1 MMTIDWT
8 PERTN
13 ALIAL
18 WDEGHSTAEIGRRL
32 GVTKNAVVGK
42 VHRLRLPKRGSPI
55 HGGPGY
61 SGRSTA
67 PVSLPRAPAA
77 PRPMASAPIRP
88 APAAAQ
94 APAAAPPKPQPII
107 PTAVYEPMPT
117 NVIKLS
123 ALTSDMCS
131 WPIGDPGTAGFRF
144 CGRSAVTGKPYC
156 AEHCSIAYVKVSKDR
171 KETAA
176 A

>member
-1 MMTIDWT
+1 MIISEWT

-32 GVTKNAVVGK
+32 GVTKNSVVGK

-55 HGGPGY
+55 H
-61 SGRSTA
+61 SGSGHSARSEG
-67 PVSLPRAPAA
+67 PVSIHRAPIA
-77 PRPMASAPIRP
+77 PRPAASAAARP
-88 APAAAQ
+88 APAHSGVAIRTQ
-94 APAAAPPKPQPII
+94 PVIPK
-107 PTAVYEPMPT
+107 AVYEPMPT

-156 AEHCSIAYVKVSKDR
+156 PEHCSIAYVKVSKDR
-171 KETAA
+171 NKETEAA
-176 A
+176 

>member
-1 MMTIDWT
+1 MISMEWT

-32 GVTKNAVVGK
+32 GVTKNSVVGK

-55 HGGPGY
+55 HGG
-61 SGRSTA
+61 SGHSARSEA
-67 PVSLPRAPAA
+67 PVSLHRAPAA
-77 PRPMASAPIRP
+77 PRPAASIMARP
-88 APAAAQ
+88 APTPVVAR
-94 APAAAPPKPQPII
+94 PQPMI
-107 PTAVYEPMPT
+107 PQAVYEPMPT

-156 AEHCSIAYVKVSKDR
+156 GEHCSIAYVKVSKDR
-171 KETAA
+171 NKETEAA
-176 A
+176 

>member
-1 MMTIDWT
+1 MNNDWT

-32 GVTKNAVVGK
+32 GVTKNSVVGK

-55 HGGPGY
+55 HSSASRGE
-61 SGRSTA
+61 A
-67 PVSLPRAPAA
+67 PISIARAPISRGTASQ
-77 PRPMASAPIRP
+77 RPMASPPPRSAHTPG
-88 APAAAQ
+88 
-94 APAAAPPKPQPII
+94 AAPQPQPIVLKV
-107 PTAVYEPMPT
+107 VYEPMPA
-117 NVIKLS
+117 NVINLS

-131 WPIGDPGTAGFRF
+131 WPIGDPGMEGFRF
-144 CGRSAVTGKPYC
+144 CGRSAVAGKPYC

-171 KETAA
+171 KETEAA
-176 A
+176 

>member
-1 MMTIDWT
+1 MNNDWT

-32 GVTKNAVVGK
+32 GVTKNSVVGK

-55 HGGPGY
+55 HSS
-61 SGRSTA
+61 SGRSEA
-67 PVSLPRAPAA
+67 PISLPRAPISRGHAN
-77 PRPMASAPIRP
+77 PRPTASPQSRSAP
-88 APAAAQ
+88 ATAVAAQ
-94 APAAAPPKPQPII
+94 PQPQPIV
-107 PTAVYEPMPT
+107 PKVEYEPMPT
-117 NVIKLS
+117 NVINLS

-131 WPIGDPGTAGFRF
+131 WPIGDPGTDGFRF

-171 KETAA
+171 NKETEAA
-176 A
+176 

>member
-55 HGGPGY
+55 HGGSGHG
-61 SGRSTA
+61 GRSEA
-67 PVSLPRAPAA
+67 PVSIHRAPAA
-77 PRPMASAPIRP
+77 PRPQASIAPRPVLASAPIV
-88 APAAAQ
+88 A
-94 APAAAPPKPQPII
+94 KPQPLI
-107 PTAVYEPMPT
+107 PTAVYEPMPA

-171 KETAA
+171 NKETEAA
-176 A
+176 

>member
-1 MMTIDWT
+1 MMTNDWT

-32 GVTKNAVVGK
+32 GVTKNSVVGK

-55 HGGPGY
+55 HGGGGH
-61 SGRSTA
+61 SGRSEA
-67 PVSLPRAPAA
+67 PISISRASVARAPITRPAASLPPRPAA
-77 PRPMASAPIRP
+77 VAV
-88 APAAAQ
+88 Q
-94 APAAAPPKPQPII
+94 PQPII
-107 PTAVYEPMPT
+107 PKVVYEPMPA

-131 WPIGDPGTAGFRF
+131 WPIGDPGTDGFRF

-171 KETAA
+171 NKETEAA
-176 A
+176 